1 MDRYEHDLVVRH
13 VPDDLHD
20 VLGVLRA
27 EAARRLV
34 KKVNVGR
41 ADHIE
46 ADIQPLA
53 LAAAQDFLGGRA
65 DDGTPALIQ
74 PKLGEFSINAADALA
89 PTQMRSA
96 DGGGEV
102 EVFLDRQVLIE
113 RVVLRDVGDIF
124 PERFVVGVKREV
136 IEKNLAADRLELT
149 GEGPQERAFAATAGS
164 HHANHLAALDR
175 ERHAIHRHR
184 AAGEFAL
191 EVMRLEASH
200 QIFFLLDQPLGKVAA
215 QDLAGIHA
223 NRIAIREKRGIP
235 HRIAAHKDRPV
246 GAQDFDRAFF
256 AVVVAF
262 DFQKHIASGAWG

>member
-27 EAARRLV
+27 EATRRLV

-41 ADHIE
+41 ADHIQ

-65 DDGTPALIQ
+65 DDGTPAFIE
-74 PKLGEFSINAADALA
+74 PKLGKFPIDAADALA

-113 RVVLRDVGDIF
+113 RIVLRDVGDIF
-124 PERFVVGVKREV
+124 SERFVVGVKREV
-136 IEKNLAADRLELT
+136 IEKNLATDWLELT
-149 GEGPQERAFAATAGS
+149 GKRAQECAFAATAGS
-164 HHANHLAALDR
+164 HHANHLAALNC
-175 ERHAIHRHR
+175 ERHAIHRHC

-191 EVMRLEASH
+191 EVMRLEGSH
-200 QIFFLLDQPLGKVAA
+200 HIFFLLDQALGKVAA
-215 QDLAGIHA
+215 QDLACIHA
-223 NRIAIREKRGIP
+223 DRIAVHERCGIP

-246 GAQDFDRAFF
+246 GAQHFDGSFL
-256 AVVVAF
+256 AVVVTF
-262 DFQKHIASGAWG
+262 DFEKHIAAGARG